1 MQSTKNAALLALGF
15 LSAGLGLLDSARCQ
29 TSLAPPLSLT
39 RPAPAL
45 EETAPPPP
53 IIRASPPVSSE
64 DATPPT
70 APTKRAAP
78 PKAAEG
84 ASQSKAG
91 GRREKPVAATADAP
105 PPKPAADYDG
115 LTAAGVDEPVQDLPA
130 NTAASN
136 RSKRAKDGDSV
147 TGERSTEAPEDA
159 ALKRKLTICR
169 DCK

>member
-1 MQSTKNAALLALGF
+1 
-15 LSAGLGLLDSARCQ
+15 LSAGPGLLDSARCQ
-29 TSLAPPLSLT
+29 TSLAPPLSLA
-39 RPAPAL
+39 RPAPAP

-53 IIRASPPVSSE
+53 IIRASPTVDSPE

-70 APTKRAAP
+70 APAKRAAP
-78 PKAAEG
+78 PRAAEG
-84 ASQSKAG
+84 ASQSKAS

>member
-1 MQSTKNAALLALGF
+1 MRMKHAALFAVGVSSVSF
-15 LSAGLGLLDSARCQ
+15 GIHDGARSQ
-29 TSLAPPLSLT
+29 TPLAPPLSLV
-39 RPAPAL
+39 RPAPAP

-53 IIRASPPVSSE
+53 IIRASPPVASE
-64 DATPPT
+64 DATPPKP
-70 APTKRAAP
+70 AAKRAAP

-84 ASQSKAG
+84 VSQSKAG
-91 GRREKPVAATADAP
+91 ARREKPLAATTDAP

-136 RSKRAKDGDSV
+136 RSKRARDADSV
-147 TGERSTEAPEDA
+147 TGEPSADSPEDA

>member
-1 MQSTKNAALLALGF
+1 MKHATLFAV
-15 LSAGLGLLDSARCQ
+15 GLLSVSFGMHDGARSQ
-29 TSLAPPLSLT
+29 TPLAPPLSLA
-39 RPAPAL
+39 RPAPAP

-64 DATPPT
+64 DATPPK
-70 APTKRAAP
+70 APAKRAAP

-84 ASQSKAG
+84 GSQSKASA
-91 GRREKPVAATADAP
+91 RREKPPAATTDA

-130 NTAASN
+130 NSAASN
-136 RSKRAKDGDSV
+136 RSKRARDADSV
-147 TGERSTEAPEDA
+147 TAEPSADSPEDA